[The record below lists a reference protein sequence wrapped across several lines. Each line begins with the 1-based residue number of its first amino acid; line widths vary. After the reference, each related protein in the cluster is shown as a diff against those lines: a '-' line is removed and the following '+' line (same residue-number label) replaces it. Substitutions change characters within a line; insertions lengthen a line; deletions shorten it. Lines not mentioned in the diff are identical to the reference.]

1 MNVYDALLR
10 LYPASFRNEYGTE
23 MRAVF
28 NRRRRESAGPLAIA
42 ALWVSTV
49 GEVLGNA
56 ALVHLDILRQDLGYS
71 GRMLRRSP
79 GFAITAI

>member
-28 NRRRRESAGPLAIA
+28 KRRRREAAGPLAI
-42 ALWVSTV
+42 
-49 GEVLGNA
+49 
-56 ALVHLDILRQDLGYS
+56 
-71 GRMLRRSP
+71 
-79 GFAITAI
+79 